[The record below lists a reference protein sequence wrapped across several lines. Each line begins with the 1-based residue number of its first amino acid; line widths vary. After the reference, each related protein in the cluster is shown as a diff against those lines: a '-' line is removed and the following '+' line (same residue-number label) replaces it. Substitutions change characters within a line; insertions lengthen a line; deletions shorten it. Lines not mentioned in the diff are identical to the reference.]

1 MVIRVNI
8 ILKIVSQHLL
18 YSTFVVLAKNSLP
31 PIQSSKH
38 ERKLINNTLF
48 ASQYP
53 ATPQLEQKIA

>member
-1 MVIRVNI
+1 M
-8 ILKIVSQHLL
+8 ILKIASQHLL
-18 YSTFVVLAKNSLP
+18 YSTFVALAKNSLP

-38 ERKLINNTLF
+38 ERKFINNTLF